1 VDTQD
6 LDVTLGVDGIYEVR
20 GSKPTERLADE
31 VFVSGI
37 EGGIMRH
44 ELSSGE
50 MRPGHAELPAT
61 EVLALKSEA
70 STNRQ
75 YL

>member
-1 VDTQD
+1 M
-6 LDVTLGVDGIYEVR
+6 TLGVNRIYEVCK
-20 GSKPTERLADE
+20 SKQTELLADE
-31 VFVSGI
+31 VFVSEIG
-37 EGGIMRH
+37 GGIMRH

-61 EVLALKSEA
+61 EVLALKREA

-75 YL
+75 YI